1 MNSKIHVIA
10 GIGTGIGKTLIAAII
25 TEALEADYWKPVQ
38 SGNPEHTDT
47 DEVRS
52 LTSNTK
58 SVFHPEAYRL
68 HHPLSP
74 HAAAKLDGIEID
86 TQKLHPPVTENRLLI
101 ELAGGLMVPLN
112 FNQLNCDLL
121 VKWNAPVILV
131 SQNYLGSINHT
142 LLSIELLRNKGIHL
156 AGIIFNG
163 EPNIETE
170 KYILQYTAATCI
182 ANITTQP
189 HISKSTVSALATQFA
204 PSFKKWLL

>member
-1 MNSKIHVIA
+1 
-10 GIGTGIGKTLIAAII
+10 
-25 TEALEADYWKPVQ
+25 
-38 SGNPEHTDT
+38 
-47 DEVRS
+47 
-52 LTSNTK
+52 
-58 SVFHPEAYRL
+58 
-68 HHPLSP
+68 
-74 HAAAKLDGIEID
+74 
-86 TQKLHPPVTENRLLI
+86 
-101 ELAGGLMVPLN
+101 MVPLN
-112 FNQLNCDLL
+112 NNQLNCDLL